1 MKKEFLKAWSDNLI
15 SDLKRLE
22 EYKAILKAI
31 ERESK
36 KEKGL
41 RKN

>member
-1 MKKEFLKAWSDNLI
+1 MTKDFLKSRSDSLI

-22 EYKAILKAI
+22 EYKAILKVI

-41 RKN
+41 